1 VGGANVSP
9 RAVPREL
16 PPRHAGLALD
26 AGCTRPSLRS
36 VTPAAERSRL
46 KGLDRLLQ
54 HADQRHGSPHS
65 GRARAGER
73 RWCRSIGTK
82 VTTHGRDLIFQMAEV
97 AVPIAISARPRSAG
111 FPDEDQ
117 AMTERRSLAGRARPA
132 LHTGTKRASAR
143 ACGTYRSIRS
153 LGSWAATMPRPA
165 RKDAALRSRWGRLGR
180 EPSSGLKQ

>member
-132 LHTGTKRASAR
+132 LHSGTKRASAVHLGPTGQYAPSALGPPR
-143 ACGTYRSIRS
+143 CRGQRGRMQRSVVVGVGWGENR
-153 LGSWAATMPRPA
+153 
-165 RKDAALRSRWGRLGR
+165 LRG
-180 EPSSGLKQ
+180 